1 MNPALRKLN
10 LTAHITFSVG
20 WLGSAAAFLAL
31 AVANLTSQDVQTVR
45 AAYLS
50 MKVIGWV
57 VIVPLSIAS
66 LLTGLV
72 QSLGT
77 RWGLF
82 RHFWVL
88 MKLLITVFSTLVLL
102 MFMQNLSESAGA
114 AAGPALSLSDLSVLR
129 KPAALQH
136 SGVGLLLLL
145 AATALSVYKPW
156 GLTRYGRRKQRERQ
170 APDSNNVASE
180 DEPSLGLDISIAVLA
195 VIMLVF
201 LVQHFIGSGHGH
213 HGH

>member
-1 MNPALRKLN
+1 MRPALRKLT
-10 LTAHITFSVG
+10 LTAHITSSVG

-31 AVANLTSQDVQTVR
+31 AVTNLTSQDAQIVR

-50 MKVIGWV
+50 MELIGWV
-57 VIVPLSIAS
+57 VIVPLSMAS

-77 RWGLF
+77 TWGLF
-82 RHFWVL
+82 RHYWVL
-88 MKLLITVFSTLVLL
+88 LKLLITVFSTIVLL
-102 MFMQNLSESAGA
+102 MFMQSLSKSAGA
-114 AAGPALSLSDLSVLR
+114 AAGPALSLADLTGLR
-129 KPAALQH
+129 RPAAFRH
-136 SGVGLLLLL
+136 SGVGLLLLV

-170 APDSNNVASE
+170 APYYDIVGSA
-180 DEPSLGLDISIAVLA
+180 DGPSLGLEISIAVLA
-195 VIMLVF
+195 VIMLLF
-201 LVQHFIGSGHGH
+201 LGQHFIGSGHGH

>member
-1 MNPALRKLN
+1 MRPALRKLN
-10 LTAHITFSVG
+10 LTAHITSSVG

-31 AVANLTSQDVQTVR
+31 AVINLTSQDAQIVR

-50 MKVIGWV
+50 MELIGWV

-82 RHFWVL
+82 RHYWVL
-88 MKLLITVFSTLVLL
+88 LKFLITVFSTIVLL
-102 MFMQNLSESAGA
+102 MFMQSLSKSAGA
-114 AAGPALSLSDLSVLR
+114 AAGPALSLADLAGLR
-129 KPAALQH
+129 RPAAFRH
-136 SGVGLLLLL
+136 SGVGLLLLV
-145 AATALSVYKPW
+145 AATVLSVFKPW

-170 APDSNNVASE
+170 APDSDKVASE
-180 DEPSLGLDISIAVLA
+180 NGPSLGLDISIAVLA
-195 VIMLVF
+195 VTMLFF

-213 HGH
+213 HGR